1 MEDQEILFELAKK
14 LGFYEDFT
22 KTLRDEKGEIVWPE
36 NATRE
41 IAKAVRSIGLNGWS
55 PERLKKHTLY
65 WDNLM
70 R

>member
-1 MEDQEILFELAKK
+1 RFKVVDPLYESMEDQEILFELAKK

-55 PERLKKHTLY
+55 PE
-65 WDNLM
+65 
-70 R
+70 